1 MTYNFIRYDQDQQHL
16 LPKSVTEWVED
27 DSLEVF
33 VSDVID
39 YLDEEGRLEPFYPEE
54 RDDGRGRPN
63 YHPVM
68 LLKVL
73 VFGYAVGVRSS
84 RKLDRLLERDVAFRF
99 LAANQQPDFRTIA
112 DFRKDHREAFAQL
125 FVDIVQLCSAAGL
138 VDLGEVAL
146 DGRRVQGDSA
156 LEANRTREQ
165 IEEEI
170 KEILDEA
177 AVIDEEEDE
186 EYGPDKRGD
195 ELPEELRDKDD
206 RLERLREA
214 KAKLDAEEQAMKD
227 EQAEKIEERRQE
239 EHETGQ
245 KKRGRKPTPPE
256 DVELDEDTKANVTD
270 PESQTLKTHD
280 GWKQG
285 YNGQVMV
292 DCSTQLIVAQHVTT
306 DANDKQQLKPM
317 LEECEETTDERP
329 ENVVADAGYWSEA
342 NAELQDEDDDLELY
356 IATTKDWKRRKE
368 LAEQGPPR
376 GRIPDDY
383 GPKKLMERKLRTKPG
398 RRMYRQRSRTV
409 EPVFGQHVNRG
420 CDQFLLRGKRGAQAE
435 WSLFSATH
443 NLLKLWRAERASDG
457 RAVGDVIGS

>member
-1 MTYNFIRYDQDQQHL
+1 MSYNFIRYDQDQQHL
-16 LPKSVTEWVED
+16 LPKSIDEWVEA
-27 DSLEVF
+27 DSLERF

-39 YLDEEGRLEPFYPEE
+39 YLDEEGRLEPFYPSE
-54 RDDGRGRPN
+54 RDDLRGRPQ

-84 RKLDRLLERDVAFRF
+84 RKLDRLLERDVAFRY
-99 LAANQQPDFRTIA
+99 LAANQQPDFRTIS
-112 DFRKDHREAFAQL
+112 DFRKDNREAFTRL
-125 FVDIVQLCSAAGL
+125 FVDIVQLCDAAGM
-138 VDLGEVAL
+138 VDLGEVAI

-156 LEANRTREQ
+156 LSANRTREQ

-170 KEILDEA
+170 QAILDEA
-177 AVIDEEEDE
+177 AEIDEQEDE

-195 ELPEELRDKDD
+195 ELPEELQDKQD
-206 RLERLREA
+206 RLDRLREA
-214 KAKLDAEEQAMKD
+214 KQKLDDREQQLKD
-227 EQAEKIEERRQE
+227 EQAEKIREREQE
-239 EHETGQ
+239 EEATGQ
-245 KKRGRKPTPPE
+245 KKRGRKPTPPG
-256 DVELDEDTKANVTD
+256 DVELDEDTTANVTD

-285 YNGQVMV
+285 YDGQVMV
-292 DCSTQLIVAQHVTT
+292 DCSTQLIVAQQVTT
-306 DANDKQQLKPM
+306 DANDKQQLEPM
-317 LEECEETTDERP
+317 LDRCEETNDERP
-329 ENVVADAGYWSEA
+329 ENAIADAGYWSED
-342 NAELQDEDDDLELY
+342 NAGLQDEQTELY

-383 GPKKLMERKLRTKPG
+383 GPKELMERKLRTKPG
-398 RRMYRQRSRTV
+398 RSMYRKRAQTV

-420 CDQFLLRGKRGAQAE
+420 CDRFMLRGKAGADAE

-443 NLLKLWRAERASDG
+443 NLLKLWRAGWTLSYSR
-457 RAVGDVIGS
+457 R